1 MVTSPYYMYEKFGV
15 VLKNL
20 SNDREK
26 DKFAWTDIMIQRI
39 ISRIHITRC
48 IARKVELAYAKVYS
62 EYKTSEIIFEYLN
75 KLSLLLY
82 NLGLR
87 YEK

>member
-1 MVTSPYYMYEKFGV
+1 MESLDWLIALNKEYEENNGV
-15 VLKNL
+15 VVEFVLPGQNL
-20 SNDREK
+20 VS
-26 DKFAWTDIMIQRI
+26 
-39 ISRIHITRC
+39 SRIHITRC